1 MDTSWQVACLI
12 RTENKYYINKKQD
25 QIRLERSRS
34 CSWFLDSNEHE
45 NVGWNTF
52 VPVGPKK
59 LFSSTQKRFQT
70 WPSDWCRKSVASR
83 SSTYFFLS
91 EKTLNLFTGV
101 SCEKLQDADA
111 DGHPLGWRRKKQHF
125 ELNELLLWFR
135 VLRWRGRW
143 LEDATFLSF
152 WRHGATMPSF
162 DVLLLLIF
170 VQVNI
175 AALME
180 STSEP
185 MKIQI
190 SQTTQEN
197 FQFKKHD

>member
-1 MDTSWQVACLI
+1 MNT
-12 RTENKYYINKKQD
+12 RTWDGIHLCQWDLKYYFPARKRDFKHGHQTDAGSQWLQGPQHIFFF
-25 QIRLERSRS
+25 I
-34 CSWFLDSNEHE
+34 WE
-45 NVGWNTF
+45 NF
-52 VPVGPKK
+52 
-59 LFSSTQKRFQT
+59 
-70 WPSDWCRKSVASR
+70 KS
-83 SSTYFFLS
+83 L
-91 EKTLNLFTGV
+91 TGV

>member
-1 MDTSWQVACLI
+1 MQMRMGIHSG
-12 RTENKYYINKKQD
+12 EEKK
-25 QIRLERSRS
+25 
-34 CSWFLDSNEHE
+34 
-45 NVGWNTF
+45 
-52 VPVGPKK
+52 
-59 LFSSTQKRFQT
+59 
-70 WPSDWCRKSVASR
+70 
-83 SSTYFFLS
+83 
-91 EKTLNLFTGV
+91 
-101 SCEKLQDADA
+101 
-111 DGHPLGWRRKKQHF
+111 HF

-190 SQTTQEN
+190 SQTTQEISN
-197 FQFKKHD
+197 LKARLTKKHSVNFFAGTAAGVGRIQDGDPRSNASAQDWPGILFSYLFCSFMSFLAGDNILAS

>member
-52 VPVGPKK
+52 VPVESKNI
-59 LFSSTQKRFQT
+59 FSSMQKRFQT

-83 SSTYFFLS
+83 SLTYFLS
-91 EKTLNLFTGV
+91 EKTLNLLQV
-101 SCEKLQDADA
+101 SHVRNYKMQMRMGIHSGEEK
-111 DGHPLGWRRKKQHF
+111 KHF

-162 DVLLLLIF
+162 DVLLLLIS

-197 FQFKKHD
+197 FQFKKQD

>member
-83 SSTYFFLS
+83 SRTYFFIWENFKSL
-91 EKTLNLFTGV
+91 TGV
-101 SCEKLQDADA
+101 ACEKLQDADA

-125 ELNELLLWFR
+125 ELNELLLGSGSC
-135 VLRWRGRW
+135 VGGVVG
-143 LEDATFLSF
+143 SK
-152 WRHGATMPSF
+152 MPHFSVF
-162 DVLLLLIF
+162 GDTVQRCHLLMCYF
-170 VQVNI
+170 
-175 AALME
+175 
-180 STSEP
+180 
-185 MKIQI
+185 
-190 SQTTQEN
+190 
-197 FQFKKHD
+197 F

>member
-1 MDTSWQVACLI
+1 MSHVRNYKMQMRMGI
-12 RTENKYYINKKQD
+12 HSGEKK
-25 QIRLERSRS
+25 
-34 CSWFLDSNEHE
+34 
-45 NVGWNTF
+45 T
-52 VPVGPKK
+52 
-59 LFSSTQKRFQT
+59 
-70 WPSDWCRKSVASR
+70 
-83 SSTYFFLS
+83 
-91 EKTLNLFTGV
+91 
-101 SCEKLQDADA
+101 
-111 DGHPLGWRRKKQHF
+111 QHF

-190 SQTTQEN
+190 SQTTQEISN
-197 FQFKKHD
+197 LKSMINQKAHCELLCRNCCRS